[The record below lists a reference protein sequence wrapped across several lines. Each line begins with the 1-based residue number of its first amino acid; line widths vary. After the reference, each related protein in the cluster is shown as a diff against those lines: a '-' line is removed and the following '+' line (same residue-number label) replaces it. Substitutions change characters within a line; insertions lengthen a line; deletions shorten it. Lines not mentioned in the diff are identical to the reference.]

1 LSVNDNDEDGLTFTV
16 VVNHE
21 EQYSLW
27 PADRPIPLG
36 WREGGYSGPR
46 MDCLA
51 HIEQVWQDMR
61 PRSVREQMAVSSERL
76 S

>member
-1 LSVNDNDEDGLTFTV
+1 MSDSDEDGLNFKV

-27 PADRPIPLG
+27 PSDRAMPLG
-36 WREGGYSGPR
+36 WVEGGYSGPKR
-46 MDCLA
+46 DCLA
-51 HIEQVWQDMR
+51 YIEQVWQDMR
-61 PRSVREQMAVSSERL
+61 PRSVRDRMADASERR